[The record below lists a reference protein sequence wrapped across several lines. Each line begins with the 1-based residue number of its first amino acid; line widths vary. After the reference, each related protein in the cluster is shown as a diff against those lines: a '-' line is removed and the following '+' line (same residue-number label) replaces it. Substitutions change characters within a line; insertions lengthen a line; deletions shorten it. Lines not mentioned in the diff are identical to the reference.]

1 MYRLD
6 IRLAGNAPVRVVQ
19 ERGAWS
25 ATASPDGS
33 MIAFACAS
41 DGPAICVANR
51 DGSGVRLLT
60 PGAANED
67 HPAWSPDGTRIAF
80 RRWPAGGPPGPFNRA
95 DIWVM
100 NADGSNQVNLTADD
114 PSRVWHASPTWSPRQ
129 PDGSYRIA
137 YARFAQPASYVIG
150 RIHSMR
156 ADGSDKRLVT
166 SGGEYTEDEPAWSP
180 DGSTI
185 VFVRT
190 GGTAAGDL
198 WLVDAAGGRER
209 PLMASDPADDQRSPK
224 WSPDGRFIA
233 FASKHELTWGTR
245 WVYQLYTVRA
255 DGSDLTRRS
264 NEGKDV
270 EHPAW
275 LVR

>member
-1 MYRLD
+1 VTND
-6 IRLAGNAPVRVVQ
+6 P
-19 ERGAWS
+19 
-25 ATASPDGS
+25 ATDFDS
-33 MIAFACAS
+33 
-41 DGPAICVANR
+41 
-51 DGSGVRLLT
+51 T
-60 PGAANED
+60 
-67 HPAWSPDGTRIAF
+67 WSPDGTRIAF

-100 NADGSNQVNLTADD
+100 NADGSNQVDLTADA
-114 PSRVWHASPTWSPRQ
+114 SARVWHSSPAWSPRQ

-137 YARFAQPASYVIG
+137 YARLAQPASYAIG
-150 RIHSMR
+150 RFQSMR

-166 SGGEYTEDEPAWSP
+166 SGGEYVEDEPAWSP
-180 DGSTI
+180 DGTTI